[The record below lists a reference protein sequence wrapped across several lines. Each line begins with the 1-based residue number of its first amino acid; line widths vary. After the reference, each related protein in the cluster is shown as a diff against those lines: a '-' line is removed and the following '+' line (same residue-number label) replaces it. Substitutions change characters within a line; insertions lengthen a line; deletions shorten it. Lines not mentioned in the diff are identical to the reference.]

1 MVNRMKKRGR
11 PEFNVSRKT
20 PGGRIRH
27 ERQRRGMSIVELAR
41 RSGYTR
47 GWILQLER
55 NDAELTPRAR
65 RLIEAA
71 LAAVDNAQKGNDV
84 PAASSTDAPSPREQP
99 Q

>member
-1 MVNRMKKRGR
+1 MKKRGR

-27 ERQRRGMSIVELAR
+27 ERQRRGMSLAELAR
-41 RSGYTR
+41 RAGYTK

-65 RLIEAA
+65 KLIEAA
-71 LAAVDNAQKGNDV
+71 LADV
-84 PAASSTDAPSPREQP
+84 PAAPSTDAPSPGETK
-99 Q
+99 